1 MWPWWVKIPTVDVTD
16 ETLAIDDTH
25 GDDVRGGD
33 WGAGHGGWQGG
44 WHGIEDVTVS
54 IGDTYGDDVKGN
66 GVGGGHKW
74 HHLVV
79 KFRTDKSGATWST
92 NFQLMEVVPSGG

>member
-1 MWPWWVKIPTVDVTD
+1 MVKFRTNTS
-16 ETLAIDDTH
+16 
-25 GDDVRGGD
+25 GD
-33 WGAGHGGWQGG
+33 WQGG

-79 KFRTDKSGATWST
+79 KFRTDKSGATWWT
-92 NFQLMEVVPSGG
+92 NFQLMEVVPSDG